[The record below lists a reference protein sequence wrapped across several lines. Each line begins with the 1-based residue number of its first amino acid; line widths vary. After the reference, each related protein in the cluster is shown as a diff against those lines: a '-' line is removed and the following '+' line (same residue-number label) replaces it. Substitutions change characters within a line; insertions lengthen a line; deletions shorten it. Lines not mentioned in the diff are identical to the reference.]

1 MPALEMAQETGTLL
15 RWLKAEGEQVQRGE
29 PLMEIETDKVTL
41 EIEAGGSGVL
51 AQVSA
56 APGDEV
62 PVGQVIALLLGEGEE
77 AGALSPSLGSSVG
90 RALTP
95 QPPLPQGEGESVSGR
110 RESLPAFGGSPTG
123 RGALS
128 AGEGR
133 TADAAVAA
141 SPLAR
146 RLAAEHG
153 VDLREVPTSGRISK
167 AEVLAWLEQRSKA
180 DEAALS
186 PDPGLSVGRALTPR
200 TLSRLGGREPFPRG
214 EGESVSGGRESL
226 PAFGGSPS
234 ERGALTTGGR
244 GALSANAGR
253 LVLASPLARRL
264 ARERGIELA
273 GLSGSGPDGAV
284 LAVDVP
290 VAAPVS
296 EVAAAEMAGEL
307 RRVVPLTGMRGAI
320 AARTQASAQAAPHIA
335 LTLSADMS
343 AALQLQRQLSPA
355 VEAASGHKLTLTTL
369 LARVV
374 AVTLGAHPRLNAH
387 LLPEG
392 IHEYRPVHLGVAVAL
407 DDGLL
412 VPVIRDCETLGL
424 AALQARLQQVAQRA
438 RMRQLTSSE
447 MSGGTF
453 TLSNLG
459 MYGIEHFTAIINP
472 PEVAILAAGAVQQR
486 VVAVDGQPAVRP
498 MLQMTINVD
507 HRAVDGA
514 VAAAFLRDVKQ
525 LLEDPWSLLV

>member
-77 AGALSPSLGSSVG
+77 AGALSPRPGSSG

-95 QPPLPQGEGESVSGR
+95 NP
-110 RESLPAFGGSPTG
+110 GSSARALTPNPSPSG

-128 AGEGR
+128 AREGR
-133 TADAAVAA
+133 AADAAVAA

-153 VDLREVPTSGRISK
+153 VDLREVPSSSGRISK

-180 DEAALS
+180 EALS

-200 TLSRLGGREPFPRG
+200 PPLPQG
-214 EGESVSGGRESL
+214 EGESVSR
-226 PAFGGSPS
+226 
-234 ERGALTTGGR
+234 R

-264 ARERGIELA
+264 ARERGVELA
-273 GLSGSGPDGAV
+273 GLSGSGPGGAV

-296 EVAAAEMAGEL
+296 EVAAAAEAETAGEL

-320 AARTQASAQAAPHIA
+320 AMRTQASAQAAPHIA
-335 LTLSADMS
+335 LTLTADMS

-374 AVTLGAHPRLNAH
+374 AVTLGEHPRLNAH

-392 IHEYRPVHLGVAVAL
+392 IHEYRPVQLGVAVAL

-424 AALQARLQQVAQRA
+424 AALQARLQELAQRA

-472 PEVAILAAGAVQQR
+472 PEVAILAAGAVQER

>member
-77 AGALSPSLGSSVG
+77 APGEKASPAAGALTPDPGSSAG

-95 QPPLPQGEGESVSGR
+95 NPVPSRGTGALPS
-110 RESLPAFGGSPTG
+110 G

-128 AGEGR
+128 ARDGR
-133 TADAAVAA
+133 AADAAVAA

-153 VDLREVPTSGRISK
+153 VDLREVPSSGRISK

-180 DEAALS
+180 E
-186 PDPGLSVGRALTPR
+186 ALTPR
-200 TLSRLGGREPFPRG
+200 PLSRPGGREPFPQG
-214 EGESVSGGRESL
+214 EGESL
-226 PAFGGSPS
+226 PTFGESPS
-234 ERGALTTGGR
+234 GRGALTTGGR

-264 ARERGIELA
+264 ARERGVELA

-296 EVAAAEMAGEL
+296 EVATAAPEAEMTGEL
-307 RRVVPLTGMRGAI
+307 RRIVPLTGMRGAI

-335 LTLSADMS
+335 LTLTADMS

-355 VEAASGHKLTLTTL
+355 VEAAGGHKLTLTTL

-387 LLPEG
+387 LLADG

-424 AALQARLQQVAQRA
+424 AALQARLQQLAQRA
-438 RMRQLTSSE
+438 RSRQVSSSE

-472 PEVAILAAGAVQQR
+472 PEVAILAAGAVQER
-486 VVAVDGQPAVRP
+486 VIVVEGRPAVRP
-498 MLQMTINVD
+498 MLQVTINVD